1 MMKHTNIS
9 IISHELNIKEKQ
21 VQAVSDLLAEGSTIP
36 FIARYRKEKTG
47 SLDEVVVTAIRDRIK
62 QIEELF
68 KRKKAIIKTLEK
80 NSSLTDDLQLK
91 IESATDIQTLEDIY
105 LPYKQK
111 KKTRAG
117 KAKEKGLAPL
127 AENIL
132 DQDNQD
138 PELSAEKYI
147 NKDLGIENTQDAISG
162 AKDILAEL
170 ISEDEKVRLALR
182 NLFSAKSIIKSS
194 KSRKADKEDSK
205 NDEMAKFTNYYEWE
219 EAAATAPS
227 HRILAMFRGEN
238 QGVLS
243 LAVLPDETMA
253 IKIVEHFYIKG
264 DSLKSGIVKQAIAD
278 SYKRLLSKSMGNE
291 LKSALKDRADTEAIK
306 KFSENL
312 RQLLLLAPLGHKKIM
327 GIDPG
332 FRTGCK
338 VVCLNES
345 GKLFHY
351 ETIYPFAS
359 PSKEAAIKSITS
371 LCAEYDIEAIA
382 IGNGTAGRET
392 EAFIK
397 GLSLPT
403 GIKIVLVNESGASI
417 YSASETARKEFPDL
431 DLTVR
436 GAVSIGRRLMDPLA
450 ELVKI
455 DPKSIGVGQYQHD
468 VNQIRLKQALDDVVT
483 SCVNGVGVD
492 LNSASRELLT
502 YVSGIGPVLAENII
516 NFRNASGSF
525 NSRKDLKKVPRFGP
539 KAFEQSAGFLRITN
553 GKNIL
558 DSTAVHP
565 ESYSIVE
572 KMAKDLNCETKDL
585 IKNKTLRNK
594 IDIQRY
600 ISDKAGLPTLKDI
613 LNELEKPGRDPR
625 DTFEEFSFKPGIN
638 KIEDLETGMKLPG
651 IVTNITAFGAF
662 VDIGVHQDGLVHI
675 SQMADRF
682 IKDPAEVVKLNQA
695 VHVTVID
702 VDVKR
707 KRISLSMKQET
718 G

>member
-1 MMKHTNIS
+1 MKNTDIS
-9 IISHELNIKEKQ
+9 IISNELNIKEKQ

-47 SLDEVVVTAIRDRIK
+47 SLDEVDVTAIRDRIK

-80 NSSLTDDLQLK
+80 NSILTDDLQLK
-91 IESATDIQTLEDIY
+91 IESATDLQTLEDIY

-111 KKTRAG
+111 KKTRAT

-132 DQDNQD
+132 NQDNQD

-147 NKDLGIENTQDAISG
+147 NKDLGIENIQDAISG
-162 AKDILAEL
+162 AKDIIAEL
-170 ISEDEKVRLALR
+170 ISEDENVRLALR

-194 KSRKADKEDSK
+194 KSRKAEKEDSK
-205 NDEMAKFTNYYEWE
+205 NDEMSKYSNYYEWE
-219 EAAATAPS
+219 EAAVTAPS

-243 LAVLPDETMA
+243 LTVLPDEAMA
-253 IKIVEHFYIKG
+253 IKIMEHIYIKG
-264 DSLKSGIVKQAIAD
+264 GSLKSGIVKEAIAD
-278 SYKRLLSKSMGNE
+278 SYKRLLSKSMENE

-312 RQLLLLAPLGHKKIM
+312 RQLLLLPPLGHKKIM

-345 GKLFHY
+345 GKLLHH

-359 PSKEAAIKSITS
+359 ASKDPAAKSITS

-403 GIKIVLVNESGASI
+403 EIKIVLVNESGASI

-468 VNQIRLKQALDDVVT
+468 VNQTRLKQALDDVVT

-525 NSRKDLKKVPRFGP
+525 NSRNDLKKVPRFGP

-613 LNELEKPGRDPR
+613 LSELEKPGRDPR
-625 DTFEEFSFKPGIN
+625 DTFEEFSFKQGIN

-682 IKDPAEVVKLNQA
+682 IKDPSEVVKLNQT

-707 KRISLSMKQET
+707 KRISLSMKEGT
-718 G
+718 R